1 LDRFIFAPELN
12 REPPMPLPSLPHVF
26 AWILKALVIVV
37 FVQNAV
43 PVHGQC
49 FGKRRVPTLD
59 FPTDIPMWEIY
70 GINPFTPIKV
80 QPIPFTPLQVMNYAA
95 LRGSPSLEISE
106 NHNLATEGTIPKQTI
121 GDPGLENFEAQDEM
135 KSLRRALEKSQAGAD
150 ENLRRAKK
158 AESKIVELEEDS
170 KGRALIKQ
178 KSELAK
184 GVSKG
189 RGAAKRGTAA
199 LKQELVKLEKSTKL
213 KVKKASQKISREFQA
228 KIESQLK
235 TGKSKT
241 HAAVKSLLKERDEAV
256 ARSAQLI
263 REKSETRILEIKKEL
278 SARARS

>member
-1 LDRFIFAPELN
+1 
-12 REPPMPLPSLPHVF
+12 MPLPSLPSAF
-26 AWILKALVIVV
+26 AWILKALVLVV
-37 FVQNAV
+37 FVQSAV
-43 PVHGQC
+43 PVQGQC
-49 FGKRRVPTLD
+49 FRKRRMPTLD

-80 QPIPFTPLQVMNYAA
+80 QPIPFTPLQVMNYAT
-95 LRGSPSLEISE
+95 LRGSPSLGISE

-121 GDPGLENFEAQDEM
+121 GDPGLEKFEAQNEM
-135 KSLRRALEKSQAGAD
+135 KSLRRALEQSQASAD

-158 AESKIVELEEDS
+158 AESKIVKLEEDS

-178 KSELAK
+178 KSELAKGDSK

-199 LKQELVKLEKSTKL
+199 LKQELARLEKSTKL
-213 KVKKASQKISREFQA
+213 KVKKASQKISREFQV

-241 HAAVKSLLKERDEAV
+241 DAAVKSLLKERDEAV
-256 ARSAQLI
+256 AGAVQLI
-263 REKSETRILEIKKEL
+263 REKSETRILEIQKEL

>member
-1 LDRFIFAPELN
+1 
-12 REPPMPLPSLPHVF
+12 MPLPSLPYVF
-26 AWILKALVIVV
+26 AWILKALVLVV
-37 FVQNAV
+37 FVQSAV

-49 FGKRRVPTLD
+49 FRKRRVPTLD

-95 LRGSPSLEISE
+95 LRGSPSLGISE

-121 GDPGLENFEAQDEM
+121 GDPGLGNFEAQNEM
-135 KSLRRALEKSQAGAD
+135 KSLRRALEQSQASAD

-158 AESKIVELEEDS
+158 AESKIVKLEEDS
-170 KGRALIKQ
+170 KGRASIKQ

-184 GVSKG
+184 GDSKGVSKGVSKGISKG

-199 LKQELVKLEKSTKL
+199 LKQELARLEKSTKL
-213 KVKKASQKISREFQA
+213 KVKKASQKISRKFQVR
-228 KIESQLK
+228 IESQLK

-241 HAAVKSLLKERDEAV
+241 DAAVKSLLKERDEAV
-256 ARSAQLI
+256 AGAVQLI
-263 REKSETRILEIKKEL
+263 REKSETRILEIQKEL

>member
-1 LDRFIFAPELN
+1 
-12 REPPMPLPSLPHVF
+12 MPLPSLPHVF
-26 AWILKALVIVV
+26 AWILKALVLVV
-37 FVQNAV
+37 FVQSAV
-43 PVHGQC
+43 PVQGQC
-49 FGKRRVPTLD
+49 FRKRRMPTLD

-80 QPIPFTPLQVMNYAA
+80 QPIPFTPLQVMNYAT
-95 LRGSPSLEISE
+95 LRGSPSLGISE
-106 NHNLATEGTIPKQTI
+106 NHNLATEGTILKQTI
-121 GDPGLENFEAQDEM
+121 GDSGLENFEAQNEM

-150 ENLRRAKK
+150 KNLRRAKK

-178 KSELAK
+178 KSELAKGDSK

-241 HAAVKSLLKERDEAV
+241 DAAVKSLLKERDEAV
-256 ARSAQLI
+256 ARAVQLI
-263 REKSETRILEIKKEL
+263 REKSETRILEIQKEL

>member
-1 LDRFIFAPELN
+1 
-12 REPPMPLPSLPHVF
+12 MPLPSLPHVF
-26 AWILKALVIVV
+26 AWILKALVLVV
-37 FVQNAV
+37 FVQSAV
-43 PVHGQC
+43 PVQGQC
-49 FGKRRVPTLD
+49 FRKRRVPTLD

-95 LRGSPSLEISE
+95 LRGSPSLGISE
-106 NHNLATEGTIPKQTI
+106 NHNLATEGTILKQTI
-121 GDPGLENFEAQDEM
+121 GDSGLENFEAQNEM

-184 GVSKG
+184 GDSKGVSKGVSKG
-189 RGAAKRGTAA
+189 RGAAKRVTAA
-199 LKQELVKLEKSTKL
+199 LKQELARLEKSTKL
-213 KVKKASQKISREFQA
+213 KVKKASQKISREFQV

-241 HAAVKSLLKERDEAV
+241 DAAVKSLLKERDEAV
-256 ARSAQLI
+256 ARAVQLI
-263 REKSETRILEIKKEL
+263 REKSETRILEIQKEL

>member
-1 LDRFIFAPELN
+1 
-12 REPPMPLPSLPHVF
+12 MPLPSLPHVF
-26 AWILKALVIVV
+26 AWILKALVLVV
-37 FVQNAV
+37 FVQSAV
-43 PVHGQC
+43 PVQGQC
-49 FGKRRVPTLD
+49 FRKRRVPTLD

-95 LRGSPSLEISE
+95 LRGSPSLGISE
-106 NHNLATEGTIPKQTI
+106 NHNLATEGTILKQTI
-121 GDPGLENFEAQDEM
+121 GDSGLENFEAQNEM

-150 ENLRRAKK
+150 KNLRRAKK

-184 GVSKG
+184 GDSKGVSKGVSKG
-189 RGAAKRGTAA
+189 RGAAKRVTAA
-199 LKQELVKLEKSTKL
+199 LKQELARLEKSTKL
-213 KVKKASQKISREFQA
+213 KVKKASQKISREFQV

-241 HAAVKSLLKERDEAV
+241 DAAVKSLLKERDEAV
-256 ARSAQLI
+256 ARAVQLI
-263 REKSETRILEIKKEL
+263 REKSETRILEIQKEL